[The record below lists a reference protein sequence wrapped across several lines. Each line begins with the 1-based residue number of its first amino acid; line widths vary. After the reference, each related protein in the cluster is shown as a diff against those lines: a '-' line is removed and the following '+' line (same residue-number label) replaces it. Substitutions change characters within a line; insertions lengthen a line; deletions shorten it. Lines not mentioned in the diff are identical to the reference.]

1 MKDDRFKRENKM
13 KGTYTAAVG
22 LYQCQAV
29 KINPLEGKDY
39 IYSSYTCL

>member
-1 MKDDRFKRENKM
+1 M

-29 KINPLEGKDY
+29 KMYPLEGKEC

>member
-1 MKDDRFKRENKM
+1 M

-29 KINPLEGKDY
+29 EINPLEGKDY